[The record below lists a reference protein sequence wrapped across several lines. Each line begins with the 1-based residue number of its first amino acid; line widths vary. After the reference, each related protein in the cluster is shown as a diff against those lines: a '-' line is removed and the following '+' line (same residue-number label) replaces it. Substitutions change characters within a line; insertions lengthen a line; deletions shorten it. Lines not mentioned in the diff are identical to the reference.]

1 MNFVRQNFVSEMNK
15 LYLHLVSTPV
25 FLQRQVALHPESN
38 ETRTETMSYSNFS
51 KNLVWV
57 YFVRQEI
64 KTCFTGRFL
73 RI

>member
-1 MNFVRQNFVSEMNK
+1 MLICLAFMNFVRQNFVSEMNK

-57 YFVRQEI
+57 YFVR
-64 KTCFTGRFL
+64 
-73 RI
+73 

>member
-1 MNFVRQNFVSEMNK
+1 MLICLAFMNFVRQNFVSEMNK

-57 YFVRQEI
+57 YFDR
-64 KTCFTGRFL
+64 
-73 RI
+73 

>member
-38 ETRTETMSYSNFS
+38 ETRTETMSYSNFR

-57 YFVRQEI
+57 YFVR
-64 KTCFTGRFL
+64 
-73 RI
+73 